1 MKILKM
7 KVEFT
12 NKVDEVKSDTS
23 TLSVFWSSVKM
34 LIESVQTGQKY
45 LLKLFVITKE
55 ADIDGEKK
63 RKIHD
68 VFNHGLFLQDFA
80 YEYRISHLR
89 EDLDIPRQY
98 VEEHI
103 EELFVEATESVD
115 TENVEV
121 KVEDKVEEQTNVT
134 VIPPTPRTKRHRRTK
149 AEMEAYRKSLVEEK
163 TADKVDNVADK
174 TETISNT
181 EEKNVSVDATATTT
195 PAFKGEEI
203 PFTNLIIDKFIYN
216 EDEQLLKVNYHTGK
230 SITLK
235 GVPKEV
241 VDNARVADNIS
252 LYYNTTIRGQ
262 YETV

>member
-1 MKILKM
+1 M

-63 RKIHD
+63 RKIHE

-103 EELFVEATESVD
+103 EELFVEAIESVD
-115 TENVEV
+115 TDVEV
-121 KVEDKVEEQTNVT
+121 KVEDKVEEHNNVT
-134 VIPPTPRTKRHRRTK
+134 VIPPTPRQKRHRRTK
-149 AEMEAYRKSLVEEK
+149 AEMEAYRKSVAEEK
-163 TADKVDNVADK
+163 TTTEQVDNVADK
-174 TETISNT
+174 TGTVPNT
-181 EEKNVSVDATATTT
+181 EEKKADVDATVTTTTT

-216 EDEQLLKVNYHTGK
+216 EDEQLLKVDYHTGK

-241 VDNARVADNIS
+241 VDNAKVADNIS